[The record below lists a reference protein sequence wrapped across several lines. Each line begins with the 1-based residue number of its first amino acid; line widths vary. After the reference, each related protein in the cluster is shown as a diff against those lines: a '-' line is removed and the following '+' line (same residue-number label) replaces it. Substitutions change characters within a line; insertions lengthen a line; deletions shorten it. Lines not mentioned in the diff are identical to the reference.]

1 MVIVLGNGRG
11 NQPVRHEL
19 PLPIQQPADGG
30 HIPDYPA
37 PDVPLR
43 ISVCG
48 VLRLLHQIIA
58 QGIFAPEPVFQ
69 LGPGG
74 GEMRDHAVAG
84 QQHQRHAGVE
94 RHPGGGYILQ
104 DVEFLIIRPMQGA
117 AAQPDQHHAVG
128 YLRLHQQGGRYVGDG
143 PDRRHVQ
150 GIFSGVLHGQL
161 CQRLCRIGWNGRF
174 FIGQIGGGAPVDR
187 HVFPGQRQQFQ
198 NFLIAFLHA
207 VGRAGGTL
215 IMKGRGA
222 QRQQMQPVLRA

>member
-1 MVIVLGNGRG
+1 
-11 NQPVRHEL
+11 
-19 PLPIQQPADGG
+19 
-30 HIPDYPA
+30 
-37 PDVPLR
+37 
-43 ISVCG
+43 
-48 VLRLLHQIIA
+48 
-58 QGIFAPEPVFQ
+58 
-69 LGPGG
+69 
-74 GEMRDHAVAG
+74 
-84 QQHQRHAGVE
+84 
-94 RHPGGGYILQ
+94 
-104 DVEFLIIRPMQGA
+104 MQGA

-187 HVFPGQRQQFQ
+187 HVFPGQRQQLQ

-222 QRQQMQPVLRA
+222 QRQQMQPVLRAQGVGNGELVVDFVISVGVDHQIEGRLGRFQHPEALFRRQHEASSFPGVSVVAIQSNPTIEQGR

>member
-1 MVIVLGNGRG
+1 
-11 NQPVRHEL
+11 
-19 PLPIQQPADGG
+19 
-30 HIPDYPA
+30 
-37 PDVPLR
+37 
-43 ISVCG
+43 
-48 VLRLLHQIIA
+48 
-58 QGIFAPEPVFQ
+58 
-69 LGPGG
+69 
-74 GEMRDHAVAG
+74 MRDHAVAG

-94 RHPGGGYILQ
+94 RHPGGGHILQ

-143 PDRRHVQ
+143 PDCRHVQ

-187 HVFPGQRQQFQ
+187 HVFPGQRQQLQ

-222 QRQQMQPVLRA
+222 QRQQMQPVLRAQGVGNGELVVDFIVSVGIDHHIEGRLGRFQHPEALFRRQHKASSFPGIPIVAVKVSLL